1 MNNEYLFLASEV
13 AQIKEL
19 LKGLPERNLLERM
32 SLEARLNKVKK
43 ELKNLPKQTIE
54 KVQLTFRGK
63 PVRGS
68 YGIAADFATKAA
80 GAFSSSFTSI
90 LAALNENLSN
100 AGPFPKQDQ
109 NQLFITGTAIG
120 SFGFEFELPQPE
132 PTLLPDAAT
141 PKQAVE
147 KLELLMRL
155 SAEGSDDDVAEA
167 IEEIHP
173 RAVGKLYEFMDYLA
187 QQQAWCTLKTKERT
201 FAFTN
206 ARQLKISS
214 ERLKSENIK
223 ESKQTFEGIFKG
235 ALPDGRQFEFELSNG
250 KGSFRGKIDKQITKP
265 EELAKQWLFKPV
277 KVEFSVIQ
285 VGQAKPRYILSS
297 LESLKENKD
306 KL

>member
-1 MNNEYLFLASEV
+1 MNNEYLFLASEI

-19 LKGLPERNLLERM
+19 IKGLPERNLLERM
-32 SLEARLNKVKK
+32 SLEARLKAVSQQ
-43 ELKNLPKQTIE
+43 LAALPEQEVE

-80 GAFSSSFTSI
+80 GIFSSSFTSI
-90 LAALNENLSN
+90 LAALNESLSN

-141 PKQAVE
+141 PKQAIE

-187 QQQAWCTLKTKERT
+187 QQQAWCTLKTSKRT
-201 FAFTN
+201 FAFTD
-206 ARQLKISS
+206 AKQLKTSS

-223 ESKQTFEGIFKG
+223 ESKQTFEGVFKG
-235 ALPDGRQFEFELSNG
+235 ALPDGRQFEFEPSNG
-250 KGSFRGKIDKQITKP
+250 NGSFRGKIDKQIAKP
-265 EELAKQWLFKPV
+265 EKLAKQWLFKPV
-277 KVEFSVIQ
+277 KVKFSVMQ
-285 VGQAKPRYILSS
+285 VGQAKPRYL
-297 LESLKENKD
+297 LTSLKD
-306 KL
+306 LQSKL